1 MEKVELI
8 YEHWYAPSLR
18 LDLLQVVY
26 GGDLGMTTDRISN
39 LKMEEPDEALFQ
51 APRDLRAGH
60 VIVPRHRHRLADSSS
75 KHSTAIDGAFTNS
88 SLALNLHYTQYKR
101 RPLLR

>member
-1 MEKVELI
+1 MSTGML
-8 YEHWYAPSLR
+8 PSLH

-60 VIVPRHRHRLADSSS
+60 VIVPRHPASSVGADSSS
-75 KHSTAIDGAFTNS
+75 KHATAIDGAFTNS